1 MIGWLQR
8 VFAPFASM
16 GPIDGIQME
25 NTTEDDMTK
34 KKRLPRKKAAKTA
47 AKPAQH
53 TGAVELHPITGKQQ
67 PKHSE
72 HS

>member
-1 MIGWLQR
+1 MGWLRQALAA
-8 VFAPFASM
+8 FANHA
-16 GPIDGIQME
+16 PIDGILME

-34 KKRLPRKKAAKTA
+34 KSPAKKKSAKTA
-47 AKPAQH
+47 VKPAQH
-53 TGAVELHPITGKQQ
+53 TGAVELHPVTGKPV